1 MASYLKLIA
10 MTTSNILTADL
21 LDILFEG
28 RNKDYGAYQLRRT
41 YNKRMMIAVSG
52 MLALSLFLLTGYVIG
67 SRSSNPMA
75 QRWNV
80 TDTELAKLDDK
91 PVEKIQPP
99 PPKLPEPKPVAMKSF
114 TPPVITDDKDVKPDE
129 QPPVNDDLENV
140 KIGNANVD
148 GDKDL
153 GITAPP
159 PTDEGRGI
167 LQAPARHENPDSVF
181 IKVEI
186 ESEYPGGLAAW
197 ARYLNKG
204 LKYPEDAI
212 NGAVQGTVQVRF
224 IVDKQ
229 GNVSNVEA
237 VSGPAELQGEAVRV
251 IKKSGQ
257 WTPAIQNGKT
267 VNSFKTQPVVF
278 KLADE

>member
-1 MASYLKLIA
+1 MN
-10 MTTSNILTADL
+10 TSTILTADL

-28 RNKDYGAYQLRRT
+28 RNKEYGAYQLRRT
-41 YNKRMMIAVSG
+41 YNKRMLIAVSG
-52 MLALSLFLLTGYVIG
+52 MLALTLLLWTGYVIG
-67 SRSSNPMA
+67 SNSKDAMA

-80 TDTELAKLDDK
+80 IDHELAKLDDK
-91 PVEKIQPP
+91 PVEKITPP
-99 PPKLPEPKPVAMKSF
+99 PIKLPEPKPVAMKNFS
-114 TPPVITDDKDVKPDE
+114 PPIITDDKDVKPDE
-129 QPPVNDDLENV
+129 QPPANEDLENV

-186 ESEYPGGLAAW
+186 ESEYPGGLSAW

-204 LKYPEDAI
+204 LKYPQEAVD
-212 NGAVQGTVQVRF
+212 NLVQGTVQVRF

-237 VSGPAELQGEAVRV
+237 VGGPSELQAEAVRV

-257 WTPAIQNGKT
+257 WTPAIQNGKV

-278 KLADE
+278 KLAEE